1 MTQPWSGP
9 GLRKP
14 DAQGTAAKFL
24 QSSPE
29 LGRPEGSG
37 SQEQPR
43 YKADS
48 DPGPAVRNPAPIW
61 EFISLWVKGWTCV
74 RASLGSRQAQD
85 RWQTLRPDRADQP
98 HAAPPIF
105 PRWPLCHFPSPT
117 LSIHL
122 HDTSGPTPRRRR
134 RPCPAPAWAWRE
146 EKGEA
151 GGRSHF
157 LLGPLPGF
165 H

>member
-1 MTQPWSGP
+1 M
-9 GLRKP
+9 RKP

-98 HAAPPIF
+98 HAAPP
-105 PRWPLCHFPSPT
+105 PSSHGGP
-117 LSIHL
+117 SA
-122 HDTSGPTPRRRR
+122 TS
-134 RPCPAPAWAWRE
+134 PAPPSASTFMVPLAQHPE
-146 EKGEA
+146 EGEDPA
-151 GGRSHF
+151 PPQPGLGGKKKERQEEGHISYLARCLVF
-157 LLGPLPGF
+157 IRPAA
-165 H
+165 